1 MLRVRKTARPQSARA
16 SLSRIYVLLVRKTS
30 SSPRACPKRD
40 MGTGEVR
47 GRRAPGSEEIRNA
60 QMAAMSEMGHSA
72 RRTVEYRQVITVR
85 SQRWMGL
92 FPV

>member
-1 MLRVRKTARPQSARA
+1 
-16 SLSRIYVLLVRKTS
+16 
-30 SSPRACPKRD
+30 